1 MILHGGLA
9 ALRLDGEW
17 RGLLLVGPSGSGKS
31 DLLLRASEAGF
42 RPVADDRVVIWTV
55 GDRLYGRAP
64 DTLRD
69 LMESRG
75 LGVLPAATLPFSE
88 IVLAVRCEASPE
100 AVERFPQGET
110 LSLLDRSVPLR
121 PLWPFDPSAPAKLR
135 RAMQHL
141 GYDH

>member
-17 RGLLLVGPSGSGKS
+17 RGVLVLGPSGSGKS
-31 DLLLRASEAGF
+31 DLLLRAGEAGF
-42 RPVADDRVVIWTV
+42 RLVADDRVLAWTA

-64 DTLRD
+64 DALRD

-75 LGVLPAATLPFSE
+75 LGVLPAPALPFSE
-88 IVLAVRCEASPE
+88 IVLAARCEDSPE
-100 AVERFPQGET
+100 AVERFPQDET
-110 LSLLDRSVPLR
+110 LKLLDRSVPLR
-121 PLWPFDPSAPAKLR
+121 PLWPFDPAAPAKLR